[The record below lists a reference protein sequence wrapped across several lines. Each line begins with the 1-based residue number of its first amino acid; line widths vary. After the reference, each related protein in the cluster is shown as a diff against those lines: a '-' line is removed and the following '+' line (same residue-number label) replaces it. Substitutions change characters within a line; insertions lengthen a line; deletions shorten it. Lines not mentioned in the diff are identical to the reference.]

1 MLLNVLPMTNHLQC
15 LHNEGIGLIEM
26 LVCIVMLSPA
36 GLAQIQ
42 KGFLFGHIHICHP
55 GVDNNYKFKE
65 AIPLG
70 T

>member
-36 GLAQIQ
+36 GLAQ
-42 KGFLFGHIHICHP
+42 GFLFGHMHICCP
-55 GVDNNYKFKE
+55 VVDNKFKE
-65 AIPLG
+65 AISLG